1 MIKVLPFSALKRHL
15 QGEIFTPVDVG
26 AHYELQSAT
35 RVMCGSNGNTYR
47 FKTAE
52 NAALWLDTNTIK
64 AVKNQI
70 TKQSAID
77 SLIIKNMGAPSDW
90 LAEEIATL
98 QARANGDWA
107 AFHTGED
114 LLDEWGIIAKGD
126 KGESGGGFIKIEEF
140 NLPIGLN
147 IKTIPLDLSGK
158 TKLSILLIGVSCTAT
173 ANILINGVYI
183 GVAITGSQALT
194 GVAEFYLDGIM
205 VGTMYH
211 GATSGGGASRYA
223 PQSEVNRQTENL
235 TLTTTA
241 GNFDAGKIII
251 YAQ

>member
-15 QGEIFTPVDVG
+15 QGEIFTPVDMG
-26 AHYELQSAT
+26 AHYELQSAA

-114 LLDEWGIIAKGD
+114 LLAEWGIIAKGD
-126 KGESGGGFIKIEEF
+126 KGDKGDAGEAGAVRTYGNELTLVEGVAHGTLAHGLPRMPDDCDAYFQITTTNGPLIAGDRIKAIAR
-140 NLPIGLN
+140 I
-147 IKTIPLDLSGK
+147 DH
-158 TKLSILLIGVSCTAT
+158 LSIGWNAQNV
-173 ANILINGVYI
+173 
-183 GVAITGSQALT
+183 
-194 GVAEFYLDGIM
+194 F
-205 VGTMYH
+205 
-211 GATSGGGASRYA
+211 ASRLA
-223 PQSEVNRQTENL
+223 SAVAVIKPVAVNLSYNQCKL
-235 TLTTTA
+235 VV
-241 GNFDAGKIII
+241 KPYI
-251 YAQ
+251 YG